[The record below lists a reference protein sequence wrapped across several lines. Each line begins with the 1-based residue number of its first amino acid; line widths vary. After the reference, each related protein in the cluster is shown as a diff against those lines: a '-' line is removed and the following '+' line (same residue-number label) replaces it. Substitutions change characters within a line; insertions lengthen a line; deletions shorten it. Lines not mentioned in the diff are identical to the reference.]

1 MISASI
7 LLATLATTTLAI
19 NQEKTINSAEKRL
32 SAFLASRAPAFDNNG
47 DGSGEAF
54 KGPIAVR
61 IDDDERNPYTG
72 DVPCGTDAVKSFH
85 WSLFG
90 RLIQDERQ
98 MQERTAN
105 SNNATIPKCGH
116 TICDDPYVRDQTNTD
131 AVKLRIVWTVWNDQ
145 IDRTQLD
152 AVIDEYRRRMLSVN
166 VHVVTHGVRFVTDT
180 RYGTCLPPFSDTS
193 DQWYIDLMN
202 LKGAHAYEV
211 GRAMNVFVGCQQPG
225 KNGKL
230 LGIATFPYDPI
241 ALTKYGGLWLNSD
254 VMFPDDVTLLHE
266 SGHCFGLPHAFAGVE
281 EVEHCNDHDGVC
293 GKCCEHPHPRVDD
306 AKDRSNLVGDF
317 CSDTAAQPRRWEC
330 DSAPGEACNDQKWDE
345 YGPTD
350 YQNPMSYAMI
360 NATTGKPE
368 NCQTDFSEQQ
378 KRRIHCHLR
387 SLLSGWLED

>member
-1 MISASI
+1 MMPTFIASVSQQNAAER
-7 LLATLATTTLAI
+7 LLSSFLATYDQPI
-19 NQEKTINSAEKRL
+19 N
-32 SAFLASRAPAFDNNG
+32 NNNNNHN
-47 DGSGEAF
+47 GEHSEDTSSTSEYR
-54 KGPIAVR
+54 PVNVR
-61 IDDDERNPYTG
+61 VPDDEVNPYTG
-72 DVPCGTDAVKSFH
+72 DVQCGTEAVKTFH
-85 WSLFG
+85 WSLFSK
-90 RLIQDERQ
+90 LMKEQDEALRK
-98 MQERTAN
+98 TG
-105 SNNATIPKCGH
+105 NASIPKCGH
-116 TICDDPYVRDQTNTD
+116 TVCDDPHVRDNTPTD
-131 AVKLRIVWTVWNDQ
+131 LVKLRIVWTVWNDQ
-145 IDRTQLD
+145 IDRKQLD
-152 AVIDEYRRRMLSVN
+152 AVIDEYKRKLLRVN
-166 VHVVTHGVRFVTDT
+166 VEVVTHGVRFVTDK

-211 GRAMNVFVGCQQPG
+211 GRAMNIFVGCQQAG

-230 LGIATFPYDPI
+230 LGIATFPYDQI

-293 GKCCEHPHPRVDD
+293 GKCCEHPHPRVESTTD
-306 AKDRSNLVGDF
+306 KSNLVGDF

-330 DSAPGEACNDQKWDE
+330 DSAPGEACNDEKWAE

-350 YQNPMSYAMI
+350 YENPMSYAMI
-360 NATTGKPE
+360 NATTGQPE

-387 SLLSGWLED
+387 SLLSGWIEN